1 MTSRPAPGASWGS
14 SLGGHSRPARA
25 LRALRRAVSLH
36 RRLLAAGLAAAAAA
50 VGLGVAAPSPPVT
63 EAVVVAERDLPGG
76 AVLRARDL
84 QVRRFTAGT
93 APAGSAETPAGLLGR
108 VLAAPLRTGEP
119 VTDVRVVGP
128 GLVRGYGPGLVA
140 APVRIADA
148 DSVALVRVGDR
159 VDVLAPDPRGQY
171 PPALAVAD
179 APVIAVPRLADEV
192 AAGAS
197 GALVVLAV
205 TSSQAQGLAQHAVLG
220 PLVLALR
227 G

>member
-1 MTSRPAPGASWGS
+1 MTSTPAPGTAWGHQP
-14 SLGGHSRPARA
+14 GGRSRPARA
-25 LRALRRAVSLH
+25 LRSLRRAVSLH
-36 RRLLAAGLAAAAAA
+36 RRLLAAGLTAAA
-50 VGLGVAAPSPPVT
+50 VATALGVVAPPPPAT
-63 EAVVVAERDLPGG
+63 EAVVVAARDLPGG
-76 AVLRARDL
+76 GVLRAQDL
-84 QVRRFTAGT
+84 SVRRFSPGS
-93 APAGSAETPAGLLGR
+93 APAGSAAAPARLLGR
-108 VLAAPLRTGEP
+108 VLAAPVRAGEP
-119 VTDVRVVGP
+119 VTDVRMVGP

-179 APVIAVPRLADEV
+179 APVVAVPRLGDEIG
-192 AAGAS
+192 AGAS
-197 GALVVLAV
+197 GALLVLAV